1 VNEEKNMR
9 PLNIPVILGTNRKG
23 RMSAHVARFVTEELM
38 KRDGVATELI
48 DIAEMPLRVD
58 GAADDVKDPAFSEK
72 MEKADGLVIVAPEYN
87 HSFPGLLKHVL
98 DTCLSEY
105 IHKAAGVVGVSSG
118 PFGGTR
124 VVQSFLP
131 FFREVGLVATFT
143 DLNFSNV
150 AKAFDEQGNLIEKAY
165 VRRCANFLDE
175 IIWMST
181 VLRNGRENVPWE

>member
-1 VNEEKNMR
+1 MKAETMR
-9 PLNIPVILGTNRKG
+9 LLNIPVILGTNRKG
-23 RMSAHVARFVTEELM
+23 RMSAPVARFVTEELV
-38 KRDGVATELI
+38 KREGVVTELI

-58 GAADDVKDPAFSEK
+58 GSADDVKDPAFSEK
-72 MEKADGLVIVAPEYN
+72 MEKADGLVIVAAEYN

-98 DTCLSEY
+98 DTCLAEY

-124 VVQSFLP
+124 VVQSLLP
-131 FFREVGLVATFT
+131 FLQEVGLVATFT

-150 AKAFDEQGNLIEKAY
+150 AKAFDEGGNLLEKAY

-175 IIWMST
+175 VVWMAT
-181 VLRNGRENVPWE
+181 VLRNGRETVPWE

>member
-1 VNEEKNMR
+1 
-9 PLNIPVILGTNRKG
+9 
-23 RMSAHVARFVTEELM
+23 
-38 KRDGVATELI
+38 
-48 DIAEMPLRVD
+48 
-58 GAADDVKDPAFSEK
+58 
-72 MEKADGLVIVAPEYN
+72 MESADGLVIVAPEYN

-124 VVQSFLP
+124 VVESLLP
-131 FFREVGLVATFT
+131 FLREVGLVCTFT

-150 AKAFDEQGNLIEKAY
+150 AKAFDEAGNLVEDAY

-175 IIWMST
+175 IIWMAT
-181 VLRNGRENVPWE
+181 VLRNGRESVPWE